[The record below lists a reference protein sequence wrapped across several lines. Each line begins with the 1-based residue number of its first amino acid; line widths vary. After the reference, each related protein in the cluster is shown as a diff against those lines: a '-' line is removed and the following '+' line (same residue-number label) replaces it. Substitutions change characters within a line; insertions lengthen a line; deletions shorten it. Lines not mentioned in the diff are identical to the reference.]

1 MHFKQHLEKFGLETS
16 LQIIYCKL
24 IDSLPRRLQEVIKNK
39 DGNTKYWLQTYFF
52 KPVSVC
58 HVFNCVK

>member
-39 DGNTKYWLQTYFF
+39 DGNTKY
-52 KPVSVC
+52 
-58 HVFNCVK
+58 